1 MPLKRL
7 KNEYLEQD
15 GVRFLMEDEEVSD
28 ASRGELSPRSLRPGL
43 FIRFERRGPG

>member
-15 GVRFLMEDEEVSD
+15 GVRFLMEDEEKV
-28 ASRGELSPRSLRPGL
+28 AQLCAA
-43 FIRFERRGPG
+43 